1 MRVLTLENHNAFIS
15 GAHLC
20 NHTHVQ
26 TANTSAGIPAQMQ
39 LGLLSPL
46 YLRRLFERMGAT
58 YIKLG
63 QVRASSN
70 FVL

>member
-1 MRVLTLENHNAFIS
+1 MTFSINLFLYIKVGIIFFDF
-15 GAHLC
+15 
-20 NHTHVQ
+20 VQ
-26 TANTSAGIPAQMQ
+26 AANTSAGLPTQMQ

-63 QVRASSN
+63 QVWTEKMWY
-70 FVL
+70 

>member
-1 MRVLTLENHNAFIS
+1 MM
-15 GAHLC
+15 
-20 NHTHVQ
+20 Q

-63 QVRASSN
+63 QVRTCSYFAVYAIINYKMCPSQKKK
-70 FVL
+70 

>member
-1 MRVLTLENHNAFIS
+1 MNFYFSRNIIS
-15 GAHLC
+15 FHAL
-20 NHTHVQ
+20 NLLQ